1 LERRLAQQGPGATE
15 VAELRRRL
23 ADAEARVAV
32 TQPPATAVA
41 PAAGDVLESRVMHL
55 EALLHEAAK
64 SRDEANILRTKIAEL
79 DGRLGQTMKAL
90 SEARAQSEQ
99 V

>member
-1 LERRLAQQGPGATE
+1 MLLDANTAT
-15 VAELRRRL
+15 V
-23 ADAEARVAV
+23 D
-32 TQPPATAVA
+32 PPAPKLGHKPRPDA
-41 PAAGDVLESRVMHL
+41 
-55 EALLHEAAK
+55 AAK

-90 SEARAQSEQ
+90 SEARTQSEK